1 MNSKDKVKCTL
12 CGKTSEQVSGKII
25 SGLEGS
31 VCKECNSL
39 CTPLFA
45 QMEEAPN
52 FAGMRVP
59 PAPEIK
65 AFLDQYVIGQERAKR
80 VISVA
85 VHNHYSRITST
96 KDAPM
101 PEVEL
106 DKSNVLLI
114 GPTGSGKTLLAQTV
128 ARMLDVPCAIS
139 DATTLTEAGY
149 VGEDV
154 ENVILRLY
162 QAANGNLEATERGI
176 IVIDEIDKKA
186 KKNAGV
192 SLTRDVGGDGVQYA
206 LLKIVEGMEADVPL
220 AGGRKHPNGENVRIN
235 TKNILFIFCGAFV
248 GLDKIVKSRIKGKS
262 SLGFDSCDVAGH
274 GLENI
279 EPEDLIAFGLVPE
292 LVGRIPVVSNLE
304 KLSESDLVHILTQ
317 PKNAILK
324 QYEKLA
330 MLDKATINFTHEAK
344 LEIAH
349 QAFTKGT
356 GARGLR
362 SVVEMVL
369 LDIMYDIH
377 EGSVIE
383 VTKEM
388 VVNKSI
394 EDQKALQIEADEKV
408 A

>member
-1 MNSKDKVKCTL
+1 MNPNDEVRCSL
-12 CGKTSEQVSGKII
+12 CGKTAKQASNQII
-25 SGLEGS
+25 SGVNGS
-31 VCKECNSL
+31 ICKECNAL
-39 CTPLFA
+39 CAPLFA
-45 QMEEAPN
+45 EMEEAPN
-52 FAGMRVP
+52 FAGMKVP
-59 PAPEIK
+59 SAREIK
-65 AFLDQYVIGQERAKR
+65 AFLDQYVVGQDRAKR
-80 VISVA
+80 VIAVA
-85 VHNHYSRITST
+85 VHNHYSRITAT
-96 KDAPM
+96 KNAPM
-101 PEVEL
+101 PDVEL

-149 VGEDV
+149 VGDDV

-192 SLTRDVGGDGVQYA
+192 SLTRDVRGDGVQYA
-206 LLKIVEGMEADVPL
+206 LLKIVEGMESDVPL
-220 AGGRKHPNGENVRIN
+220 EGGRKHPNGQNVRIN

-248 GLDKIVKSRIKGKS
+248 GLDNIVKSRIKGKS
-262 SLGFDSCDVAGH
+262 SLGFDSCDSEGH
-274 GLENI
+274 GVENI
-279 EPEDLIAFGLVPE
+279 EPEDLVAFGLVPE

-304 KLSESDLVHILTQ
+304 KLSEDDLIHILTQ

-330 MLDKATINFTHEAK
+330 LLDKATLQFTDEAK
-344 LEIAH
+344 REIAH
-349 QAFTKGT
+349 QAYTRGT

-362 SVVEMVL
+362 SVVEMTL
-369 LDIMYDIH
+369 LETMYGIK
-377 EGSVIE
+377 EGDAIV
-383 VTKEM
+383 VTKDM
-388 VVNKSI
+388 VIKNIDEDRKSS
-394 EDQKALQIEADEKV
+394 QIKGEKV